1 MAYGDVK
8 QNFPKG
14 TLNSYWYYIELCR
27 LLFPDED
34 GTQIDKLQ
42 EALIRYSL
50 ISPWPL
56 PDGDDPELFIVRFFA
71 SIIQETGASA
81 ALIDSVLKTLKENEL
96 LRVNKRNQVVKF
108 DGAAARKLLLE
119 AK

>member
-14 TLNSYWYYIELCR
+14 
-27 LLFPDED
+27 
-34 GTQIDKLQ
+34 
-42 EALIRYSL
+42 
-50 ISPWPL
+50 
-56 PDGDDPELFIVRFFA
+56 
-71 SIIQETGASA
+71 
-81 ALIDSVLKTLKENEL
+81 TLKENEL